1 MVLDCSEKN
10 DGEANDCSIYKD
22 LGGKE
27 KPTQCKGIIKE
38 QHYNNN
44 VCF

>member
-10 DGEANDCSIYKD
+10 DGEANYCSIYKD

-27 KPTQCKGIIKE
+27 KP
-38 QHYNNN
+38 N
-44 VCF
+44 VRE